1 MKAVGECHGAG
12 GDRESSC
19 AAPRGVCGAITVGG
33 VGPRGGGTRGRHAG
47 ARRVGRGRQGAVE
60 SWARVWHGPW
70 SAISAAVVGVVGG
83 SEGSEGT
90 KWLGAGSR
98 RRGARPRALPSRSAG
113 LLSYS
118 GSRCMSQC
126 YSGLLSTPFREV
138 TCSSQLS
145 SPFSRPA
152 AMHAGPERASA
163 RPASFG
169 RHGCTGTLH
178 GLGPGERPK

>member
-1 MKAVGECHGAG
+1 MGE
-12 GDRESSC
+12 RERERARASR
-19 AAPRGVCGAITVGG
+19 RGEGERCGAR
-33 VGPRGGGTRGRHAG
+33 PSSPLG
-47 ARRVGRGRQGAVE
+47 ADCCQ
-60 SWARVWHGPW
+60 SW